1 MDVSAYELRRQG
13 RTVSV
18 ERRPMELLIWMVERR
33 GELITRE
40 EIVDRLW
47 GRDVFIDV
55 DTSINTVIRK
65 IRRVLRDSVDRP
77 RFIQTVQGKGYRFI
91 AEVEPV
97 GPSALLAV
105 LPFENLQHDAT
116 QDYIADGLTEETI
129 VELGRIDPARLGVI
143 GRTSSAA
150 LHRST
155 RTLDEIGRELGID
168 YVVEGSVR
176 NADGRLRIAST
187 LVRIRDQVQVWT
199 ETYERDA
206 SNLLGLQAG
215 IGRAIAH
222 QIHLRLSPQQA
233 ASVAHRQTENP
244 DAYDLYLRG
253 RYYQRQLTPATAARA
268 LDCFGR
274 ATAIDPA
281 YALAWAGIADVYSSN
296 LMSSDAR
303 PSDVSD
309 PARAAAARA
318 LNEGRRVPEAHHAA
332 GSVHYIFDWDW
343 EEAERNFREALAL
356 DPNRVDSYWMLGEA
370 LSQQRRHDEALA
382 ATRRACELDPLNALS
397 HSMSSHIAFCARDL
411 SAAVSH
417 ARDALLAEP
426 DFWVGHFQL
435 GQAYQHEGRIDEA
448 LDALGEASRLSNGNS
463 KPVSVSAYT
472 LATIGRVA
480 EARDLLSQLQNLS
493 RRRYVPPYALALI
506 HAGLD
511 DRASAFEWLDKAIEE
526 RDVHLIGLPF
536 DPKWDRVRHLDRFQD
551 LLSRFGPVGKHR
563 CRPNKCL
570 VAQITSTRAIIEWF
584 SCSRL

>member
-1 MDVSAYELRRQG
+1 
-13 RTVSV
+13 
-18 ERRPMELLIWMVERR
+18 
-33 GELITRE
+33 
-40 EIVDRLW
+40 
-47 GRDVFIDV
+47 
-55 DTSINTVIRK
+55 
-65 IRRVLRDSVDRP
+65 
-77 RFIQTVQGKGYRFI
+77 
-91 AEVEPV
+91 
-97 GPSALLAV
+97 
-105 LPFENLQHDAT
+105 
-116 QDYIADGLTEETI
+116 

-155 RTLDEIGRELGID
+155 RTLGEIGRELGID

-187 LVRIRDQVQVWT
+187 LVRVLDQVQVWT

-206 SNLLGLQAG
+206 SNLLGLQAE
-215 IGRAIAH
+215 IGRAIAR

-233 ASVAHRQTENP
+233 ANIAHRQTDNP

-309 PARAAAARA
+309 PARVAAARA

-370 LSQQRRHDEALA
+370 LSQQRRHDEALT
-382 ATRRACELDPLNALS
+382 ATRRARELDPLNALS

-435 GQAYQHEGRIDEA
+435 GQAYQHDGRIDEA
-448 LDALGEASRLSNGNS
+448 LDAFGEASRLSNGNS

-480 EARDLLSQLQNLS
+480 EARDLLSQLENLS

-506 HAGLD
+506 YAGLD

-536 DPKWDRVRHLDRFQD
+536 DPKWDRFRHVDRFQD
-551 LLSRFGPVGKHR
+551 LLSRFGPVGRHR
-563 CRPNKCL
+563 
-570 VAQITSTRAIIEWF
+570 AG
-584 SCSRL
+584 RLSV